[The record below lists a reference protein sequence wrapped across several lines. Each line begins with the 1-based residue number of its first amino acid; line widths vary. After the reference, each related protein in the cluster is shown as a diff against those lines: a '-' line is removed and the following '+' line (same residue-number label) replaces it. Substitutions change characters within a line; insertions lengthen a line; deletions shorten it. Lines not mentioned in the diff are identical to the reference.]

1 MRGLNDFFESIVE
14 VKRISR
20 GEHQTIETMIN
31 EDALREVS
39 EERNEKLDSANTGK
53 LEDTINN
60 LNSI

>member
-31 EDALREVS
+31 EDALIFAKYLRKEM
-39 EERNEKLDSANTGK
+39 RNWTPRIPEN
-53 LEDTINN
+53 
-60 LNSI
+60 